1 MTEFDPEKF
10 DDKYVH
16 YFEEL
21 EAAYST
27 AYQRLHGRHEST
39 LLRAVDRQILAESEP
54 VYEGDGEFSV
64 RLPPD
69 VDDRLDAVAGERETV
84 ESLLETFTSEIERE
98 LRRTFGFEGY

>member
-1 MTEFDPEKF
+1 MTEFDPAKF
-10 DDKYVH
+10 EDKYVH

-27 AYQRLHGRHEST
+27 AYQRLHGRYDSA

-54 VYEGDGEFSV
+54 VYEGEGEFTV

-69 VDDRLDAVAGERETV
+69 VDDRLKAVRGERETV
-84 ESLLETFTSEIERE
+84 ENLLETFTSEIEKE
-98 LRRTFGFEGY
+98 LRRTFGFE